1 MIHHADCHHND
12 IYYILLD
19 MQYDVTDDYNYENK

>member
-1 MIHHADCHHND
+1 MIHHADCHDD